1 MRGRATGVALPV
13 LAILF
18 LVGVVAIASTGS
30 TSHGSNASRPPSDTL
45 LDTVFSLGL
54 VAVLAGVVV
63 LVYGLMQRKA
73 IAREIASG
81 RYRRTT
87 LVGYLAFFGIF
98 VAFSYWRLSHW
109 KVQPQDASETEPAF
123 PGAKPVPSTPGSESG
138 AVYQPSISWVPI
150 AIVLGLVAA
159 AVIAYV
165 LAERRARR
173 RRGGTREKLI
183 EQLAAMLEETL
194 DDLRA
199 EADPRRAVVAAYA
212 RLERVLAANGV
223 PRRAAETPDEYLQRV
238 LDGLDVSSDAVER
251 LTRLFVRAKFSA
263 HEVDSTM
270 KEDAI
275 GALEQVRDELR
286 RKQDAPGV
294 AIGAG
299 RAPAGAAS

>member
-1 MRGRATGVALPV
+1 
-13 LAILF
+13 
-18 LVGVVAIASTGS
+18 
-30 TSHGSNASRPPSDTL
+30 
-45 LDTVFSLGL
+45 
-54 VAVLAGVVV
+54 
-63 LVYGLMQRKA
+63 
-73 IAREIASG
+73 
-81 RYRRTT
+81 
-87 LVGYLAFFGIF
+87 
-98 VAFSYWRLSHW
+98 
-109 KVQPQDASETEPAF
+109 
-123 PGAKPVPSTPGSESG
+123 
-138 AVYQPSISWVPI
+138 
-150 AIVLGLVAA
+150 
-159 AVIAYV
+159 
-165 LAERRARR
+165 
-173 RRGGTREKLI
+173 
-183 EQLAAMLEETL
+183 MLEETL

-275 GALEQVRDELR
+275 GALEQVRGELR